1 MVREE
6 KKWSGKKTLCILV
19 DVNGAIPMDR
29 LRWIQAELRGCEFEL
44 LRLTG
49 TTRTLMSG
57 VGEKMVTWDAVVD
70 FFDKF
75 RTLVEKLEVDDDT
88 RRDISYRL
96 ETITI
101 EFENEEDGS
110 EVIIVTYSSN
120 GEGGKIP
127 MAIYISYNEDEEKIT
142 KQSWFLV
149 DEPVADWYSE
159 RVISNIS
166 DLSEE
171 VVAVFLNSGYDDE
184 RAKKWAD
191 LFVGAFFQ

>member
-70 FFDKF
+70 FFENF
-75 RTLVEKLEVDDDT
+75 RTLVGKIEVDDDT
-88 RRDISYRL
+88 RRDISSRL
-96 ETITI
+96 WKIKI
-101 EFENEEDGS
+101 EFACEEDGS

-120 GEGGKIP
+120 DWGGEMP
-127 MAIYISYNEDEEKIT
+127 MAIYISYNEHEKTIT
-142 KQSWFLV
+142 KQSWLLF
-149 DEPVADWYSE
+149 DEPVSDWNSE

-171 VVAVFLNSGYDDE
+171 VVAVFLSSGDDDQH
-184 RAKKWAD
+184 AKEWAD